1 MRIMTS
7 LCICDLV
14 KLHYN
19 HNLTLRIFN
28 HIYLPMHM
36 QLWGLPPNPKGTD
49 TSVGG
54 VGAGEKCMELP
65 STAALQPQVLQK
77 KQGNIPSQP
86 QKESYVLDS
95 GSSTS
100 WENKHSQQNK
110 NGQHEHDLIFQ
121 LNWWMVTFFPL
132 SLSPSSVLVLAH
144 CKYPTRTAPS
154 LPLSHLMWSM
164 LLLVGHH

>member
-36 QLWGLPPNPKGTD
+36 QLWGLPPNTKGTD
-49 TSVGG
+49 KSVGG

-65 STAALQPQVLQK
+65 STAALQPQVPQK

-86 QKESYVLDS
+86 QKESMYWTLAVLLPER
-95 GSSTS
+95 TNTH
-100 WENKHSQQNK
+100 NKTKTASMNMTWS
-110 NGQHEHDLIFQ
+110 F
-121 LNWWMVTFFPL
+121 NWIDGWLPSFL
-132 SLSPSSVLVLAH
+132 SLSFQ
-144 CKYPTRTAPS
+144 YPTRTAPS

-164 LLLVGHH
+164 VLLVGHH